1 MSNPLVSVVI
11 ATHNMARYL
20 PLAVQSVLDQTYQA
34 LEVLVIDDGST
45 DDTAA
50 VMRPFLDDPRIRYL
64 VQGNQGQAGAKN
76 HGVREAKG
84 EYVAFLDADD
94 LWDRE
99 KLERQIPLFS
109 QSERIGVVYSRYDEI
124 DDTGKALGLS
134 TNRLFRG
141 RISGPLLI
149 FNFIGFGTSV
159 VKKECFDTL
168 GTFREDLGMG
178 IDYELWL
185 RFSVRYD
192 FDFVD
197 HPLLHYRVWTGQM
210 SNNCKRR
217 YQNGIA
223 TMKAFIAR
231 NPGVV
236 DKKTESE
243 AWAHT
248 YLGLGRCLYAV
259 DRKAGPALKQYL
271 HSLSFMPTYIPTW
284 KALAKA
290 LVGKW

>member
-1 MSNPLVSVVI
+1 MVSVVI

-20 PLAVQSVLDQTYQA
+20 PLAVQSVLDQTYQL

-45 DDTAA
+45 DDTAT
-50 VMRPFLDDPRIRYL
+50 VIQPFLNDHRVRYL

-84 EYVAFLDADD
+84 GYVAFLDADD

-99 KLERQIPLFS
+99 KLERQMPLFERS
-109 QSERIGVVYSRYDEI
+109 DRIGVVYSGYVQIDE
-124 DDTGKALGLS
+124 TGRRLGLS
-134 TNRLFRG
+134 TNKHFRG
-141 RISGPLLI
+141 RVSGPLLI

-159 VKKECFDTL
+159 VKKECFDTM

-185 RFSVRYD
+185 RFSTRYE
-192 FDFVD
+192 FDYVEL
-197 HPLLHYRVWTGQM
+197 PLLHYRVWSGQM

-217 YQNGIA
+217 YQNGIK
-223 TMKAFIAR
+223 TMKEFLAR
-231 NPGVV
+231 HPGVV
-236 DKKTESE
+236 DKKTENE

-248 YLGLGRCLYAV
+248 YMGLGSCLYSI
-259 DRKAGPALKQYL
+259 DRKPGPAFRQYL
-271 HSLSFMPTYIPTW
+271 HSLSYKPTYIPTW
-284 KALAKA
+284 KAIAKT
-290 LVGKW
+290 LIGRH